1 MDCERFQTVFSPRF
15 LMLFLWCGVI
25 FALSHRPGSGVP
37 FDPPLWYV
45 LERKSAHVF
54 EYAVLS
60 VLAWR
65 YFAAVFEKESF
76 VRVLLLAGSFALAYG
91 MLDELH
97 QFFIFGRGARF
108 TDVLVDFVGIA
119 LSLGAIAFWQRRR

>member
-1 MDCERFQTVFSPRF
+1 MEHERFQTIFSLRL
-15 LMLFLWCGVI
+15 LMLLLWCAVI
-25 FALSHRPGSGVP
+25 FAFSHRPGSGVP
-37 FDPPLWYV
+37 FDPPVWYI

-54 EYAVLS
+54 EYAVLA

-65 YFAAVFEKESF
+65 YFTVVFHKESF
-76 VRVLLLAGSFALAYG
+76 IRILLLAASFALAYG

-108 TDVLVDFVGIA
+108 TDVAVDLLGII
-119 LSLGAIAFWQRRR
+119 LSLGALTLWKRWR